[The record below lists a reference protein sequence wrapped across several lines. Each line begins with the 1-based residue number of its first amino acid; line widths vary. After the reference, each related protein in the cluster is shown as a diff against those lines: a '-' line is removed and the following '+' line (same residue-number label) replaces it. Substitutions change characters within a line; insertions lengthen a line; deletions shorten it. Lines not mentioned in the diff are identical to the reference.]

1 MKTMWRNRSLL
12 FLLALALNI
21 GFDGALYTPAFAAD
35 MTKEQ
40 KAKAAAKA
48 KAAKEKEKAKAAKA
62 KEKAKAQAAKEKAK
76 ADAAKAKEKADAA
89 KAKEKAAVAKAKEK
103 ESAQKVQTKAAQP
116 LVNETDAYEKRLEE
130 IRRYNEKA
138 LAYNNKD
145 IEHRLGMWGQVGY
158 SAIFPNGVSYDANT
172 VSGFDAKALGH
183 VGGGVGAGYQLRY
196 QQFLFTTGL
205 EMQFYNSMTR
215 LNQGGDDYLQ
225 RTYPLTQYPGM
236 LYTYRFN
243 QTRDQWLAGY
253 IQLPVLMGMELRD
266 LPLFWQAG
274 VKVGYG
280 VLGSAQTRANLT
292 TYAEDVELSAPL
304 NDQLSHA
311 LVSDERYTG
320 GKQSNK
326 WGLNAAAAAEIGV
339 VLDQWTQPT
348 VKNEK
353 KITPAQ
359 RAARALRLRLSV
371 FAEYGFLNT
380 FSKQN
385 VAGEED
391 IPMTQLNGVVD
402 LDRMSANMKSALQTT
417 TASTL
422 KTNPFLVGVKMTMFF
437 ALPRK
442 QKELMKMP
450 KEPNPRMM
458 ILAYNADNQRP
469 VAGSTLSLTRV
480 ANGKETRKATNSH
493 GVAQVRLSK
502 GEYQVSA
509 TKLGFYP
516 SDTVSYSLLRDLQD
530 TLRIALR
537 PEPIPVIY
545 TLCTRVYDKETGR
558 LLSSNVRFS
567 AVSDTT
573 SLYVGETAE
582 DGLCVTD
589 LTEGRYVAK
598 VSSVGYM
605 DQVDTLQFV
614 QDTLSIYLTP
624 IKPGIK
630 VKIENLFF
638 ATNKTII
645 LPESEQSMEE
655 LAAFLESNPTVTIH
669 ITGHTDAVGSDRANQ
684 ILSEGRAKSVRNNLI
699 MRGVDGSRITT
710 DGKGESEP
718 VADNDTEEGR
728 ALNRRVEFVITS
740 TGGKDIEQIK

>member
-1 MKTMWRNRSLL
+1 MNHLLRIFLMVLSLS
-12 FLLALALNI
+12 FATEMIVPVSVQA
-21 GFDGALYTPAFAAD
+21 ATPQ
-35 MTKEQ
+35 TEKQ
-40 KAKAAAKA
+40 KAAEKKKKEAAKA
-48 KAAKEKEKAKAAKA
+48 KAAKEKEKAKAAK
-62 KEKAKAQAAKEKAK
+62 AKEKAK

-89 KAKEKAAVAKAKEK
+89 KAKEKAD
-103 ESAQKVQTKAAQP
+103 AQKVKEMASARKAQAAQP
-116 LVNETDAYEKRLEE
+116 VVNETEAYEQRLEE

-138 LAYNNKD
+138 MAYNNKD

-183 VGGGVGAGYQLRY
+183 VGGGAGLGYQLRY

-205 EMQFYNSMTR
+205 EMQFYNSLTR
-215 LNQGGDDYLQ
+215 LSQGGDDYLQ
-225 RTYPLTQYPGM
+225 RTYPVTQYPGM
-236 LYTYRFN
+236 FYTYQFN

-253 IQLPVLMGMELRD
+253 IQLPVLMGMELRNV
-266 LPLFWQAG
+266 PLFWQAG

-292 TYAEDVELSAPL
+292 TCAEDVELSAPL
-304 NDQLSHA
+304 GDQMSHA

-320 GKQSNK
+320 SKQSYK

-380 FSKQN
+380 FSK
-385 VAGEED
+385 AEALGEED
-391 IPMTQLNGVVD
+391 IPMTQLNGVVN
-402 LDRMSANMKSALQTT
+402 LNQMSSNMKSALHTT
-417 TASTL
+417 TASAL

-450 KEPNPRMM
+450 KEPTPRMT

-469 VAGSTLSLTRV
+469 VAGSTLSLTKV

-537 PEPIPVIY
+537 PEPIPVVY

-567 AVSDTT
+567 TINDTT

-589 LTEGRYVAK
+589 LTEGNYIAK

-630 VKIENLFF
+630 VKIEHLFF

-645 LPESEQSMEE
+645 LPESEQAMEE
-655 LAAFLESNPTVTIH
+655 LAGFLESNPTVTIH

-684 ILSEGRAKSVRNNLI
+684 ILSEGRAKSVRSNLI
-699 MRGVDGSRITT
+699 MRGIDGSRITT
-710 DGKGESEP
+710 EGKGESEP
-718 VADNDTEEGR
+718 VADNETEEGR
-728 ALNRRVEFVITS
+728 ALNRRVEFTITS
-740 TGGKDIEQIK
+740 TGGEDIEQIK